1 MTSALVGL
9 CLWLSQ
15 ATPAPENLLNQVR
28 QKMAD
33 NLARLPNY
41 TCGLTVERSARL
53 SASRRFQDLD
63 TLRLEVSF
71 VGGKELFAW
80 PGAEKFEE
88 KPIHEMVGGTV
99 STGSFALHAR
109 AIFLRKGPS
118 FTYMGEEEGKLRFDF
133 RVPLA
138 ASQYVITTTRQALV
152 AYHGSFWADA
162 KTFDLVRLQVHVPEA
177 PADTGVKQ
185 AEELMEYRIT
195 RIGDA
200 DFLLPASSDLVMTDV
215 NGAEHR
221 NRTRFSACRQYAG
234 ESVISFAEAPVETPV
249 PARAATPLEL
259 PAGLDVEMALE
270 GPLESAKLAIGD
282 PARAVAVRDVKK
294 DGIVVLP
301 KGARFTGRITRIEK
315 RQQSFEYLVV
325 GVCLERVEFEG
336 RRGAFHAKLQ
346 SAGVSDR
353 YFVPFADGV
362 GGPLTIFNNLRQA
375 PFLMP
380 KPDEGVFL
388 MRGGHQRIPER
399 VRLMWQTV
407 SAGEQ

>member
-1 MTSALVGL
+1 MSVA
-9 CLWLSQ
+9 SQ
-15 ATPAPENLLNQVR
+15 AAPAPEAQLLRVR
-28 QKMAD
+28 QKAAE

-53 SASRRFQDLD
+53 SSSRRYQDLD

-71 VGGKELFAW
+71 VGGRELFAW

-88 KPIHEMVGGTV
+88 KPIHEMVAGTV

-109 AIFLRKGPS
+109 ALFLKKGAS
-118 FTYMGEEEGKLRFDF
+118 FTYAGEEDGKIRFDF

-162 KTFDLVRLQVHVPEA
+162 KTYDLVRLLVRVTEA
-177 PADTGVKQ
+177 PADTGMKQ
-185 AEELMEYRIT
+185 AEETMEYRVT

-200 DFLLPASSDLVMTDV
+200 DFLLPASSDLVMTDLQ
-215 NGAEHR
+215 GAEHR
-221 NRTRFSACRQYAG
+221 NRTRFTACRQYTG
-234 ESVISFAEAPVETPV
+234 ESVISFGEAPAETAAPAGPAAPV
-249 PARAATPLEL
+249 EL

-270 GPLESAKLAIGD
+270 GPLDSAKLAIGD
-282 PARAVAVRDVKK
+282 PVRAVAVRDTKK
-294 DGIVVLP
+294 DGKVRLP

-315 RQQSFEYLVV
+315 RQTSFEFLVV
-325 GVCLERVEFEG
+325 GLCLDRVEFEG
-336 RRGAFHAKLQ
+336 RRGAFHGKLQ
-346 SAGVSDR
+346 GAGITDR

-362 GGPLTIFNNLRQA
+362 GQPLTIFNNLRQA

-380 KPDEGVFL
+380 QPDEGVFL
-388 MRGGHQRIPER
+388 IRGGHQKIQKS
-399 VRLMWQTV
+399 VRLLWRTV
-407 SAGEQ
+407 SPGE

>member
-1 MTSALVGL
+1 MAGALPWL
-9 CLWLSQ
+9 CLWLSPV
-15 ATPAPENLLNQVR
+15 TLAPETLLLRVR

-53 SASRRFQDLD
+53 SSSRRFQDLD

-109 AIFLRKGPS
+109 AIFMKKGPS
-118 FTYMGEEEGKLRFDF
+118 FTYMGEEDGKIRFDF
-133 RVPLA
+133 QVPLA

-162 KTFDLVRLQVHVPEA
+162 KTFDLMRLQVHVPEA

-185 AEELMEYRIT
+185 AEELMEYRIA

-215 NGAEHR
+215 RGTEHR

-234 ESVISFAEAPVETPV
+234 ESMISFGEAPAEKAAAAGPAPPV
-249 PARAATPLEL
+249 EL
-259 PAGLDVEMALE
+259 PAGLDVEVALA

-282 PARAVAVRDVKK
+282 PVRATAVRDVKK
-294 DGIVVLP
+294 DGKVLLP
-301 KGARFTGRITRIEK
+301 KNAQFTGRITRIEK

-325 GVCLERVEFEG
+325 GLSLERVEFDG
-336 RRGAFHAKLQ
+336 RRGAFHGKLQ

-353 YFVPFADGV
+353 YFVPFADGA
-362 GGPLTIFNNLRQA
+362 GGPLTIFNNLRRA

-388 MRGGHQRIPER
+388 IRGGHQKIQER
-399 VRLMWQTV
+399 VRLLWRTV
-407 SAGEQ
+407 AAGE